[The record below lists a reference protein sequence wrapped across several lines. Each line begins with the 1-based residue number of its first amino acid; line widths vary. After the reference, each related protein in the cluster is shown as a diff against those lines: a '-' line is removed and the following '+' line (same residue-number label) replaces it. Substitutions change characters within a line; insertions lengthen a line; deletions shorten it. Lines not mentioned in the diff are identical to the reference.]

1 MLNCLQNVNK
11 VLAHRFARGAAMPKP
26 RVRPAASPRHAEG
39 PELKVQFVTSAHLV
53 SERSPE
59 ISELEFGLIMAG
71 HAFGRWVVRCMA
83 ASGQPEL
90 TTLDVL
96 VLHHVNHRERAKKV
110 ADICFILN
118 VEDTHTVVYAL
129 RKLAALGLVA
139 GERAGKEVF
148 YATTAAGQ
156 SLVERYRRVRET
168 CLVDSL
174 VGSGT
179 PGDEIAQAAQV
190 LRTVSGLYDQAA
202 RAAASL

>member
-1 MLNCLQNVNK
+1 MSKSPVRSAVARRPAQ
-11 VLAHRFARGAAMPKP
+11 RGA
-26 RVRPAASPRHAEG
+26 SPESR
-39 PELKVQFVTSAHLV
+39 LQFVTSAHLV

-71 HAFGRWVVRCMA
+71 HAFARWVVRCMA
-83 ASGQPEL
+83 AAGQPEL

-118 VEDTHTVVYAL
+118 VEDTHTVVYSL
-129 RKLAALGLVA
+129 RKLSALGLVA

-156 SLVERYRRVRET
+156 SLVERYREVRET

-174 VGSGT
+174 VGSDT
-179 PGDEIAQAAQV
+179 PGAEISQAAQV

>member
-1 MLNCLQNVNK
+1 MSKSPVRSRSAEARR
-11 VLAHRFARGAAMPKP
+11 LAPRGPSPEPK
-26 RVRPAASPRHAEG
+26 A
-39 PELKVQFVTSAHLV
+39 QFVASAHLV

-59 ISELEFGLIMAG
+59 ISEFEFGLIMAS
-71 HAFGRWVVRCMA
+71 HAFGRWVVRCMTA
-83 ASGQPEL
+83 AGQPEL

-118 VEDTHTVVYAL
+118 VEDTHTVVYSL
-129 RKLAALGLVA
+129 RKLSALTLVA
-139 GERAGKEVF
+139 GQRTGKEVF
-148 YATTAAGQ
+148 YATTPAGQ
-156 SLVERYRRVRET
+156 ALVERYRRVRET

-174 VGSGT
+174 AGSSTAGA
-179 PGDEIAQAAQV
+179 EIAQAAQV

>member
-1 MLNCLQNVNK
+1 MPKSPARPASARRTVP
-11 VLAHRFARGAAMPKP
+11 RGAG
-26 RVRPAASPRHAEG
+26 S
-39 PELKVQFVTSAHLV
+39 ELKVQFVTSAHLV

-71 HAFGRWVVRCMA
+71 HAFGRWVARCMA
-83 ASGQPEL
+83 AAGQPEL

-118 VEDTHTVVYAL
+118 VEDTHTVVYSL
-129 RKLAALGLVA
+129 RKLSALSLVA
-139 GERAGKEVF
+139 GERSGKEVF
-148 YATTAAGQ
+148 YAATAAGQ
-156 SLVERYRRVRET
+156 ALVERYRRVRET

-179 PGDEIAQAAQV
+179 PGAEIAQAAQV